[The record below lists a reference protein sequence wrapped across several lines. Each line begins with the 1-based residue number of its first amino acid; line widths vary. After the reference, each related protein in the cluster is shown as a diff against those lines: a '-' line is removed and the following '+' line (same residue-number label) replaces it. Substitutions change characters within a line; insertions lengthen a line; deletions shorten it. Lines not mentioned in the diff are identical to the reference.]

1 MAIFNSYFDI
11 TRGQPSRHLVGGWT
25 YPRPA
30 HFSTTIPP
38 SSTPR
43 QKFAAR
49 PWGRFFPSRRA
60 VKLNIRMGILWEYH
74 GIYVCVCIMGY
85 MIYACVYIYYGIYI
99 MYDTCKP
106 NGGYW
111 SAQQE
116 CFIDVNP
123 SFFQNNWRSIPDFDT
138 RSDVL
143 PISKH
148 PTCYHIVR
156 LLSQL
161 CASHVYPIY

>member
-1 MAIFNSYFDI
+1 MY
-11 TRGQPSRHLVGGWT
+11 V
-25 YPRPA
+25 Y
-30 HFSTTIPP
+30 
-38 SSTPR
+38 
-43 QKFAAR
+43 
-49 PWGRFFPSRRA
+49 
-60 VKLNIRMGILWEYH
+60 MY
-74 GIYVCVCIMGY
+74 IYI
-85 MIYACVYIYYGIYI
+85 YIYYGIYI

-143 PISKH
+143 PYFQT
-148 PTCYHIVR
+148 PDM
-156 LLSQL
+156 LS
-161 CASHVYPIY
+161 